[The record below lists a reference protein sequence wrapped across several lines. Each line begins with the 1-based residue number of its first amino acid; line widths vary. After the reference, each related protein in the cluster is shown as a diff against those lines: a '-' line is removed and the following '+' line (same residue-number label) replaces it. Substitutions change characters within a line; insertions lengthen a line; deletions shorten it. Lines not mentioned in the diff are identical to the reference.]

1 MQMYQT
7 SWTRL
12 MTVPA
17 AVVLWLALLVSG
29 ACSGGS
35 DADARRATPTLPAA
49 GTTLPEPGGESAG
62 TASVDPARAVART
75 GGKGRHWERVLARL
89 DRLRSRAFERL
100 RPALLQRVYV
110 SGSALLRRERAVLDD
125 YRDRGVRLLGVRL
138 RSTELRVVS
147 FGRNRVTVRVVE
159 RLGPT
164 RAVVGSRRVRLP
176 VDAPTSRVLRLM
188 RGGAGW
194 RIAAARRVAG

>member
-1 MQMYQT
+1 
-7 SWTRL
+7 
-12 MTVPA
+12 
-17 AVVLWLALLVSG
+17 
-29 ACSGGS
+29 
-35 DADARRATPTLPAA
+35 
-49 GTTLPEPGGESAG
+49 
-62 TASVDPARAVART
+62 
-75 GGKGRHWERVLARL
+75 VLARL
-89 DRLRSRAFERL
+89 DRLRSRAFQRL
-100 RPALLQRVYV
+100 RPALLQRVYL

-164 RAVVGSRRVRLP
+164 RALVGSRRVRLP